1 MIPSLAQRHV
11 ARAAAAG
18 IRRGGV
24 GPGGARP
31 LSSASASGGGRG
43 AGIFARIG
51 SFLVGAG
58 MTALVTEVYVF
69 AEVREGN
76 LQMLRKQR
84 EIEDRLAALEKRK
97 K

>member
-1 MIPSLAQRHV
+1 MIPSLSRRHL
-11 ARAAAAG
+11 ARASAAG
-18 IRRGGV
+18 VRRA
-24 GPGGARP
+24 PPSRA
-31 LSSASASGGGRG
+31 LSSSSSGGGGGG

-58 MTALVTEVYVF
+58 ATALATEVYIF

-76 LQMLRKQR
+76 LEMLRRQG
-84 EIEDRLAALEKRK
+84 EIERRLAALEKK

>member
-24 GPGGARP
+24 GPARP